1 MSTKEKT
8 SKKATAKQAQ
18 ANRSASV
25 RNEKA
30 PQPMSTRQARAK
42 GKKAPAKKPTSKKA
56 SDSRLHASKIEN
68 PVAVMWDIC
77 EKMKNKR
84 RRDVLKAA
92 TDAGIA
98 FWTART
104 QYQLW
109 SQASRA
115 SH

>member
-1 MSTKEKT
+1 MSTKSKT
-8 SKKATAKQAQ
+8 SKKAPAKKQA
-18 ANRSASV
+18 A
-25 RNEKA
+25 
-30 PQPMSTRQARAK
+30 
-42 GKKAPAKKPTSKKA
+42 KKAPAKKPTSKKA

-92 TDAGIA
+92 TEAGIA

-115 SH
+115 SR

>member
-1 MSTKEKT
+1 MSTKSKT
-8 SKKATAKQAQ
+8 SKKAAAKKQA
-18 ANRSASV
+18 A
-25 RNEKA
+25 
-30 PQPMSTRQARAK
+30 
-42 GKKAPAKKPTSKKA
+42 KKAPAKKPTSKKA

-92 TDAGIA
+92 TEAGIA

-115 SH
+115 SR